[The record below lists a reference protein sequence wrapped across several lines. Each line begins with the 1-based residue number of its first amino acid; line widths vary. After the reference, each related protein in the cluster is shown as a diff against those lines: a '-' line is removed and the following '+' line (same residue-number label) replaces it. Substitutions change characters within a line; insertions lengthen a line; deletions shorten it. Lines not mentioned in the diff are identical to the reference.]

1 MIYKKNAKIVIIDDE
16 IEICEMLKYA
26 LQQEKFEV
34 KFYIDPK
41 KFKEEFSFY
50 NHDNLDLVILDLM
63 MPNTDGFQ
71 ILELFNSRED
81 TRYIPKMVISAYQT
95 DDNIKEVYKYGAIQ
109 FLEKPI
115 AIERFIYQVKTL
127 LRIKLYEDNNR
138 CIIDLLKDK
147 NKKLIEE
154 INNKTCVL
162 PQDKINSIDN
172 ILESIE
178 NLIQINFNLLK
189 TFVSMLGKKEE
200 YKKSKDYE
208 ILLDILVS
216 MKALD
221 DKREDIKK
229 ISQFLKDITKDF
241 IPS

>member
-34 KFYIDPK
+34 KIYIDPR
-41 KFKEEFSFY
+41 KFKEEFNFY
-50 NHDNLDLVILDLM
+50 NYDNLDLVIIDLM
-63 MPNTDGFQ
+63 MPNTDGFE
-71 ILELFNSRED
+71 ILELLNSKED

-115 AIERFIYQVKTL
+115 ALDRFIYQVKTL

-138 CIIDLLKDK
+138 LIINLLKEK
-147 NKKLIEE
+147 NKKLIQE
-154 INNKTCVL
+154 INNKRCIL
-162 PQDKINSIDN
+162 PQDKIDNIDN

-178 NLIQINFNLLK
+178 NLIEINFNLLK
-189 TFVSMLGKKEE
+189 TFISLLGKKEE
-200 YKKSKDYE
+200 YKNNKDYE

-221 DKREDIKK
+221 DKREEIKK
-229 ISQFLKDITKDF
+229 ISQFLKNITKEF
-241 IPS
+241 IIS